1 MIRRLMFLHD
11 IRPGTSHLRMQLKT
25 ILNAVEKHKSF
36 VYSEARWSKNKT
48 TREIEFDVQPRKN
61 SRPICS
67 GCNKKRPGYDRL
79 TARRFE
85 YVPLWAIP
93 VFLVYAMR
101 RVNCPQCGVVVER
114 VAWASGKNQQTNSYR
129 VFLAAWA
136 KRMSWQEVAVV
147 FGTSWDSV
155 FRAVRWVV
163 QWGIAHQDL
172 TNIVSIGIDEIQ
184 YRRGHKY
191 LTLVYQLDE
200 GAKRLL
206 YVARDRTE
214 ASLNGFFD
222 ILSESATS
230 GIQFACTDMLP
241 AYLKVLKARASQA
254 LNILDRFHIMK
265 KFGDALDKIRADE
278 ARQMKQDG
286 YEEVLKN
293 SRWCLLKRK
302 ANLTKK
308 QVVKLREL
316 MKYNLRTMKAYLM
329 REDFQR
335 FWTYTS
341 ATWASKFLHEW
352 CQRANRSKIEPMQ
365 KLAKTLLKHEPLLL
379 NWFES
384 QGLSS
389 GIVEGFNNKAKL
401 TMRKAYGFKEFET
414 IQIALFHQLGKLPE
428 PETTHRF
435 C

>member
-1 MIRRLMFLHD
+1 
-11 IRPGTSHLRMQLKT
+11 MQLKT
-25 ILNAVEKHKSF
+25 ILNAIEKHKSF
-36 VYSEARWSKNKT
+36 VYSEARWSASPDG
-48 TREIEFDVQPRKN
+48 REIEFEVQPRSN
-61 SRPICS
+61 SRPVCS
-67 GCNKKRPGYDRL
+67 GCQQQRPGYDRQR
-79 TARRFE
+79 ARRFE
-85 YVPLWAIP
+85 YVPLWSIP
-93 VFLVYAMR
+93 VFLVYALR
-101 RVNCPQCGVVVER
+101 RVNCPECGIVVER
-114 VAWASGKNQQTNSYR
+114 VPWASGKNRQTNSYR
-129 VFLAAWA
+129 IFLATWA
-136 KRMSWQEVAVV
+136 KRLSWQEVARV

-163 QWGIAHQDL
+163 QWGIVHQDL
-172 TNIVSIGIDEIQ
+172 SSIASIGIDEIQ

-191 LTLVYQLDE
+191 LTLVYQLDD

-214 ASLNGFFD
+214 ASLNGFFN
-222 ILSESATS
+222 ILSDATIQ

-241 AYLKVLKARASQA
+241 AYLKVLRQRASQA

-265 KFGDALDKIRADE
+265 KFGEALDKVRAE
-278 ARQMKQDG
+278 ESRQLKTDG
-286 YEEVLKN
+286 YEEILKN
-293 SRWCLLKRK
+293 SRWCLLKRR

-316 MKYNLRTMKAYLM
+316 LKYNLSSVKAYLM
-329 REDFQR
+329 REDFNR
-335 FWTYTS
+335 FWTYRS
-341 ATWASKFLHEW
+341 ATWAGKFLREW
-352 CQRANRSKIEPMQ
+352 CQRANRSRIEPMQ
-365 KLAKTLLKHEPLLL
+365 KLAATLTKHEPLLL

-389 GIVEGFNNKAKL
+389 GIVEGFNNKDKL

-428 PETTHRF
+428 PKTTHRF